1 MEIGRKYLLLI
12 YVSYPVSDGEVDVV
26 PPVLPLA
33 LPGRDL
39 EVGLGGGRAPH
50 DGAGRPRS
58 DVARHPGLGDAAGVA
73 HRDENGC
80 GYKEQRRNYRNK
92 NDWVKKMARTFF
104 QSLLSGNE

>member
-1 MEIGRKYLLLI
+1 M
-12 YVSYPVSDGEVDVV
+12 SYPVSDGEVDVV

-58 DVARHPGLGDAAGVA
+58 DVARHPGLGDAAGELA
-73 HRDENGC
+73 HLGLEFKTG
-80 GYKEQRRNYRNK
+80 K
-92 NDWVKKMARTFF
+92 T
-104 QSLLSGNE
+104 